1 MTIPVGVLGVGNM
14 GRHHARVYHEL
25 TNAELVGVSDV
36 DTASAATVADQY
48 GAESMSAEQL
58 FEVADAV
65 SIVVPSRYHRET
77 GTEALQAGVHTLIEK
92 PIATDINDA
101 RALIAAAEASEATL
115 QVGHIERFNPAVQTV
130 LEFVDELDLVAVD
143 ARRLG
148 PPLDENRDI
157 GDGVVLDLMIHDI
170 DILRRLVGA
179 DVSEVSAL
187 GTPEQ
192 HYVTASVG
200 FENDIVGSLT
210 ASRTTQRKVRELTLT
225 AEDRLITVDY
235 IDRSVTIDR
244 RNRPS
249 YLAEDGDLRYRNE
262 RVVEQPTVD
271 NGEPLK
277 SELASFLNA
286 IETGT
291 DPVVTGR
298 DGLEA
303 LSLACRIRDAASK
316 ERVSVAGPS
325 YVQ

>member
-48 GAESMSAEQL
+48 GTESMSADRL
-58 FEVADAV
+58 FEIADAV
-65 SIVVPSRYHRET
+65 SIAVPSRYHLEA
-77 GTEALQAGVHTLIEK
+77 GTAALRAGVDTLIEK
-92 PIATDINDA
+92 PIATDIDDA
-101 RALIAAAEASEATL
+101 TRLLAVAKSSDALL

-130 LEFVDELDLVAVD
+130 LEFVDDIDLVAVD

-148 PPLDENRDI
+148 PPIDENRDI

-200 FENDIVGSLT
+200 FENGVVGSLT
-210 ASRTTQRKVRELTLT
+210 ASRATQRKVRELTLT
-225 AEDRLITVDY
+225 AKDRLITVDY

-249 YLAEDGDLRYRNE
+249 YLADDGDLRYRNE
-262 RVVEQPTVD
+262 RIVEQPTVD

-277 SELASFLNA
+277 NELVSFLDAVEN
-286 IETGT
+286 GT
-291 DPVVTGR
+291 NPVVTGR

-303 LSLACRIRDAASK
+303 LSLACRIRDAART
-316 ERVSVAGPS
+316 ERPSIAGPS
-325 YVQ
+325 HAR